1 MTTEELK
8 TLMRFSYG
16 INKAIKVSHKGDDI
30 KIGDDILIAAKEAS
44 AIFQSVCNEIEAEYK
59 KKQVPS
65 QEDIELYQEM
75 LKLKADHLS

>member
-16 INKAIKVSHKGDDI
+16 INKAIKINHKGDDL

-44 AIFQSVCNEIEAEYK
+44 AVFQSVCNEIEAEFK
-59 KKQVPS
+59 KKQMPL

-75 LKLKADHLS
+75 LKLKAEHFS